1 MTGAP
6 ETTETPDVTATPD
19 VTDTPDTT
27 ETPEITEAPE
37 SDKDNIFDGTEKK
50 ITPDER
56 AQTVT
61 DEEPSDEEKIE
72 LAATNHTCN
81 GISVSGIDS
90 FRGMYSS
97 VQQVARTMNSVMKQR
112 QICLKPTNL
121 SFGI

>member
-6 ETTETPDVTATPD
+6 ETTETPDVTAAPD

-61 DEEPSDEEKIE
+61 DEEPSDEEKSNLQQQTIP
-72 LAATNHTCN
+72 ATVFLYREST
-81 GISVSGIDS
+81 